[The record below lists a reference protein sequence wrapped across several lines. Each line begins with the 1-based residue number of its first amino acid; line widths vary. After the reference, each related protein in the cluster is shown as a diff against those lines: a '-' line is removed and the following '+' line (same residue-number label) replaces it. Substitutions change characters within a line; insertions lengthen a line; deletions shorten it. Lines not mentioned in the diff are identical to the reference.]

1 MDAGFFDSL
10 FEGDSANGVKLSM
23 GLTGGDFWPRPRGC
37 QSLYRGGSIET
48 VDFLTI
54 LTVRDVDSES
64 MAIPDYVQHAGDTV
78 YYYVIRRVNKC
89 GQQEQTLSAA
99 VKVAMDSNG
108 DLAKPKPN
116 NAFGLM
122 AKQVTGSRAKLLW
135 YYWPIK
141 QKSVPVG
148 FNVYWD
154 NGTGQIDYGNTV
166 ATIEYCGKK
175 FYCYQS
181 NTLTAGRYEF
191 AVSAEGSDGVES
203 DYLQLAIQINTVNPE
218 LVEILS
224 TDVI

>member
-1 MDAGFFDSL
+1 
-10 FEGDSANGVKLSM
+10 
-23 GLTGGDFWPRPRGC
+23 
-37 QSLYRGGSIET
+37 
-48 VDFLTI
+48 
-54 LTVRDVDSES
+54 
-64 MAIPDYVQHAGDTV
+64 MAIPDYVQHASNTV

-122 AKQVTGSRAKLLW
+122 AKQVTGSRAELVW
-135 YYWPIK
+135 YYWPIG
-141 QKSVPVG
+141 QKSEPVR
-148 FNVYWD
+148 FKVYWD
-154 NGTGQIDYGNTV
+154 NGSGQIDNENAL
-166 ATIEYCGKK
+166 ATIDYSGKK

-181 NTLTAGRYEF
+181 STLTAGRYEF
-191 AVSAEGSDGVES
+191 AVSAEGLNGAKS

>member
-23 GLTGGDFWPRPRGC
+23 GLTGGDFWPRPEGC
-37 QSLYRGGSIET
+37 QTLYRGGSIET
-48 VDFLTI
+48 IDFSTI
-54 LTVRDVDSES
+54 LTVRDADFES
-64 MAIPDYVQHAGDTV
+64 MAIPDYVQHVGDTV
-78 YYYVIRRVNKC
+78 YYYVVRRVNKC

-99 VKVAMDSNG
+99 VKVVIDSNG

-116 NAFGLM
+116 KAFWLM
-122 AKQVTGSRAKLLW
+122 VNQIAPSRAELLW
-135 YYWPIK
+135 YYWPIG

-181 NTLTAGRYEF
+181 GTLTAGRYEF
-191 AVSAEGSDGVES
+191 AVSTEGSDGVES
-203 DYLQLAIQINTVNPE
+203 NYLQLAIQINTVNPE